1 MLAQQLAFSVGS
13 GAGGA
18 REQRRGRRR
27 PLPGRTRRARSRR
40 RAARL
45 VEDDTGHRV
54 LIYATESGVK
64 NLTRWP
70 GWQAIP
76 HQILRPQRHNQR
88 RLPRRLGARQ
98 AVSHLRDRAALPG
111 ADQGFQYRHGAPENA
126 RRARR
131 AGRVPLGSPRDPHVD
146 PELLPRGAAA
156 VHAPRRLRRQQR
168 SSAHVLCR
176 NGEQIAMAAAQK
188 TVPQLVLERCRAS
201 VTPSQARC

>member
-131 AGRVPLGSPRDPHVD
+131 AGRVPL
-146 PELLPRGAAA
+146 AAREIRTSIQNSYRE
-156 VHAPRRLRRQQR
+156 VLRRCTLR
-168 SSAHVLCR
+168 GDYDGSSEAAHTFFAEMENRLLWRRRRRPCR
-176 NGEQIAMAAAQK
+176 NWCWNVAG
-188 TVPQLVLERCRAS
+188 RA
-201 VTPSQARC
+201 